1 MNSHTAHPPTPP
13 SPANWATVNEV
24 AETLKVNPSTVRRW
38 IAQGLLTAVRIGKTT
53 LRVDLSSLRYETIGA
68 AA

>member
-1 MNSHTAHPPTPP
+1 MQQPIRDSP
-13 SPANWATVNEV
+13 SEYTTVKE
-24 AETLKVNPSTVRRW
+24 AAAIFKVNQSTVRRW
-38 IAQGLLTAVRIGKTT
+38 ISSGVLRAVRIGKTT

>member
-1 MNSHTAHPPTPP
+1 MEHLDPHYST
-13 SPANWATVNEV
+13 WKTVNET
-24 AETLKVNPSTVRRW
+24 AELLKVNPSTVRRW
-38 IAQGLLTAVRIGKTT
+38 VSQGVLTAVRIGKTT